1 MHILGLPTWLSGRE
15 STCRAGVAGDN
26 GWILGQE
33 DLLEKG
39 MAVHPS
45 ILAWKIP
52 WTEEPG
58 GYSLCGHKESDTTKV
73 TRHGH
78 IHILRCELHHI
89 NE

>member
-1 MHILGLPTWLSGRE
+1 MVENPP
-15 STCRAGVAGDN
+15 AGQELQETMVGS
-26 GWILGQE
+26 LGQE

-58 GYSLCGHKESDTTKV
+58 GYSLCCHKESDTTKV
-73 TRHGH
+73 TRHA
-78 IHILRCELHHI
+78 HILRCELHHI